1 MPGVTV
7 TKTKVIG
14 FLLLFLANM
23 SLILV
28 TRSVVGFITAFY
40 AMLSCLEYQILET
53 GVKGMPLTY
62 MGQTSSA
69 DLKAGAQ
76 DGPEDIERGKQRRQ

>member
-40 AMLSCLEYQILET
+40 AILSCLEYQILET

-62 MGQTSSA
+62 MGQTSTVK
-69 DLKAGAQ
+69 D
-76 DGPEDIERGKQRRQ
+76 DTEDMERGKQRRQQPR